1 MKRSSMLGNLGKQN
15 RERKSKKKRSV
26 GREANTFFND
36 FFKASEV

>member
-1 MKRSSMLGNLGKQN
+1 MLGNLGKQK

-36 FFKASEV
+36 FFKASEVE